1 MSAGRG
7 SAYGRAADVLLPWL
21 VPVALV
27 VLWQALA
34 SAGWLSSRV
43 LPAPVDVA
51 KAAWRM
57 TASGELPAGIRD
69 STWRALVGFG
79 IGAAIGLVLGFLS
92 GMLPLWEKLFDSTVQ
107 MIRNVPHL
115 AMIPLVILWFGIDE
129 EAKLFL
135 VVLGVFFPIYI
146 NTFHGV
152 RSVDGKLKE
161 MAQIY
166 GLGRWALFRQVVLP
180 GALPSVLVGVRY
192 SLGFMWLTLIVAET
206 IAATNG
212 IGYIT
217 MNAREFMQTDVVV
230 MGILTYALLG
240 KLADSM
246 AKGLERGLL
255 RWQTTH

>member
-1 MSAGRG
+1 LKSAIVR
-7 SAYGRAADVLLPWL
+7 RALQLALQWSVPAGLIL
-21 VPVALV
+21 V
-27 VLWQALA
+27 WQGLS
-34 SAGWLSSRV
+34 SAGWLSARV
-43 LPAPVDVA
+43 LPAPWDVL
-51 KAAWRM
+51 KAAQHLSS
-57 TASGELPAGIRD
+57 TGELWIGIWNSTQRAFAGFF
-69 STWRALVGFG
+69 LGG
-79 IGAAIGLVLGFLS
+79 AIGLVLGFLS
-92 GMLPLWEKLFDSTVQ
+92 GMFRLWENLFDSTIQ
-107 MIRNVPHL
+107 MIRNIPHL

-129 EAKLFL
+129 AAKLFL
-135 VVLGVFFPIYI
+135 VVLGVFFPIYA

-152 RSVDGKLKE
+152 RSVDAKLKE
-161 MAQIY
+161 MAVVY
-166 GLGRWALFRQVVLP
+166 GLGRWQLFTQVVLP

-206 IAATNG
+206 IAATSG

-255 RWQTTH
+255 RWQFQP